1 MSSAFVEMCKWSSLS
16 GHWRARRGSHLG
28 NPASSEK
35 RNLQEMTHDAD
46 GLALSN
52 TVRKNL
58 KQFQE
63 FLETRWAREP
73 KSKTAHSTP
82 FLKFSGAGSCALHE
96 IDAISLW
103 RHREHWWYQGPQ
115 FATACCLS
123 YICIFWVAIS
133 PNVTLSHLSSRYLCL
148 CFRLACFAAGEVRTK
163 QLLCVTTSLCKSP
176 SV

>member
-1 MSSAFVEMCKWSSLS
+1 MGTQDFGIPQHRERVYVIGIRRDVQVKQFEWPLACKERLTLKQL
-16 GHWRARRGSHLG
+16 LG
-28 NPASSEK
+28 NPATSEK

-58 KQFQE
+58 EQFQE

-103 RHREHWWYQGPQ
+103 RHREH
-115 FATACCLS
+115 
-123 YICIFWVAIS
+123 
-133 PNVTLSHLSSRYLCL
+133 
-148 CFRLACFAAGEVRTK
+148 
-163 QLLCVTTSLCKSP
+163 
-176 SV
+176 